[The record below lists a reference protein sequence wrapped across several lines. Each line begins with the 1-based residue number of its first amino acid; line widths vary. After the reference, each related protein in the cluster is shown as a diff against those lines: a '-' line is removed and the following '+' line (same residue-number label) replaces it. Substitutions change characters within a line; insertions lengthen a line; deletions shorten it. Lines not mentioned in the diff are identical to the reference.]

1 MDYYQNNTSYYQTQ
15 QPAYN
20 VNLPGYKPEEP
31 AEQAPQVSS
40 LARRIH
46 GWSWQAVR
54 GHLYSVRSPA
64 LTFSSA
70 SSPLE
75 WAREPSS

>member
-1 MDYYQNNTSYYQTQ
+1 MKSKSNTVGDMDYYQNNTSYYQTQ

-54 GHLYSVRSPA
+54 DDFFIPHVNPH
-64 LTFSSA
+64 
-70 SSPLE
+70 
-75 WAREPSS
+75 